1 MLEEPSTAEAWPS
14 LHYDDWKDTAQTVH
28 MWTQIVGKVRLAHE
42 PMVNHWWQVVLYV
55 TSRGLTTSPMPC
67 SEGRTFQIDFDFID
81 HELTITDCNGA
92 RSPIALEPM
101 PVAEFYAAV
110 MNRLDALGIPTKINT
125 IPNEIADGIPFD
137 KDYTHKSYDKEYVHR
152 FWRVLVQAD
161 RLCKAFRSGYIGKV
175 SPVHFFWGGFDLAVT
190 RFSGRR
196 APPHPGGFPNFPD
209 SAVREAY
216 SHEVSSC
223 GFWPGG
229 YGLDASFY
237 AYAYPQPE
245 GFSEA
250 HASPDAASYNTQLRE
265 FILPYEAVRTASDPD
280 AAVLSFFQSTYEAAA
295 DLGGWDRANL
305 ERR

>member
-1 MLEEPSTAEAWPS
+1 MLQQPSTGEAWPS
-14 LHYDDWKDTAQTVH
+14 LHYDDWKDTLETLH
-28 MWTQIVGKVRLAHE
+28 MWTQIVGKVRLATA

-67 SEGRTFQIDFDFID
+67 SESRTFQIDFDFLD
-81 HELTITDCNGA
+81 NALVLTDCEGA
-92 RSPIALEPM
+92 RSCIALEPM

-110 MNRLDALGIPTKINT
+110 MKHLDDLGIPTKINT
-125 IPNEIADGIPFD
+125 TPNEIADGIPFD
-137 KDYTHKSYDKEYVHR
+137 KDYTHKSYDKEYAYR
-152 FWRVLVQAD
+152 FWRVLVQTD
-161 RLCKAFRSGYIGKV
+161 RLCKEFRSGYIGKV

-196 APPHPGGFPNFPD
+196 APPHPGGIPNFPD
-209 SAVREAY
+209 SAAREAY

-237 AYAYPQPE
+237 AYAYPEPE
-245 GFSEA
+245 GFGQA
-250 HASPDAASYNTQLRE
+250 HASPGAASYNTQLRE
-265 FILPYEAVRTASDPD
+265 FLLPYEAVRTASDPD
-280 AAVLSFFQSTYEAAA
+280 AAVLSFFQSTYESAA
-295 DLGGWDRANL
+295 DLGHWDRADL